1 MAGYI
6 SVDVTA
12 VQIIL
17 LNLSTLLY
25 MIQLGIQQGA
35 ATVVGNAIGENNIK
49 KGKKYAKL
57 TVLISIGINFICILV
72 MMINRNTIP
81 TLFTDDQTLISLTSY
96 AMKFMVISFTF
107 DALQGV
113 LAGVIKGLGL

>member
-57 TVLISIGINFICILV
+57 TVLISIGISCILV

-96 AMKFMVISFTF
+96 VMKFMVISFTF

>member
-57 TVLISIGINFICILV
+57 TVLISIGISFICILV